1 VADGV
6 KKSKATPAASMEL
19 LHSLLS
25 AEFQRMLEEA
35 KDTGEALGPA
45 ALSAIRQFLRDNG
58 IEAARDSMG
67 TLSSLVDQAP
77 SFDENQGVG

>member
-1 VADGV
+1 MDNRV
-6 KKSKATPAASMEL
+6 KKSQATSAGSMEL
-19 LHSLLS
+19 LHSMLS

-35 KDTGEALGPA
+35 KETGEPLGPA

-67 TLSSLVDQAP
+67 TLSSLADDAP
-77 SFDENQGVG
+77 TFDKDQGVA

>member
-1 VADGV
+1 MADRV
-6 KKSKATPAASMEL
+6 NKSVATPSASMEL
-19 LHSLLS
+19 LHSMLS
-25 AEFQRMLEEA
+25 AEFQRMLEDA

-67 TLSSLVDQAP
+67 TLSSLADQAP
-77 SFDENQGVG
+77 SFDKDQGVG